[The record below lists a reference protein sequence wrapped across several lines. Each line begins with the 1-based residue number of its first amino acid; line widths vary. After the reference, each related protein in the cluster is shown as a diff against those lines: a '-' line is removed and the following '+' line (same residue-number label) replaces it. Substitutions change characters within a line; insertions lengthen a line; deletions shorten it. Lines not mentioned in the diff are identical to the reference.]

1 MRLARVRRAGLPRPM
16 DRQLLAS
23 PFAAVFF
30 AELGDKTQ
38 LATLTLAA
46 SGSRWTVFLGSALAL
61 VASSAVAVLAGEA
74 VARTVPPIWIRR
86 GAGMIFLIMGAFFVF
101 GKNES

>member
-1 MRLARVRRAGLPRPM
+1 M
-16 DRQLLAS
+16 DWKLLAS
-23 PFAAVFF
+23 TFAAVFI

-61 VASSAVAVLAGEA
+61 VASSLVAVLAGEA
-74 VARTVPPIWIRR
+74 VTRVVPPIWIKR
-86 GAGMIFLIMGAFFVF
+86 GAGLIFVVMGAFFLF
-101 GKNES
+101 AKKEP